1 MTYQGQGLKKY
12 GIIPEDHAVVYSHK
26 GEPLIT
32 PGEETPKKP
41 IPIILEQEGEK
52 LDPMTRLNFAKVY
65 TIEHNI
71 NVAKVGRV
79 PPENIHQLLSDFDAT
94 FNNVQPFTYADT
106 SHSEKVY

>member
-12 GIIPEDHAVVYSHK
+12 GIIPGDHAVVYSHK
-26 GEPLIT
+26 EKPLIT
-32 PGEETPKKP
+32 PGEKTAKKP

-71 NVAKVGRV
+71 KVAKVGRV
-79 PPENIHQLLSDFDAT
+79 PQENINQLL
-94 FNNVQPFTYADT
+94 TYLD
-106 SHSEKVY
+106 KPYW